1 MKKWLEF
8 RFKGSTSV
16 SSELPINMGVHQGS
30 LFGPVLFL
38 IYVNDIPNIVKECK
52 CHLFADYTTLYQGF
66 HYKPASGYFVHL
78 FACLLL
84 ALRDS

>member
-16 SSELPINMGVHQGS
+16 SSELTINMGVRQGS

-38 IYVNDIPNIVKECK
+38 IYVNDVLNNANAIFLQIIPP
-52 CHLFADYTTLYQGF
+52 YTVRLI
-66 HYKPASGYFVHL
+66 L
-78 FACLLL
+78 
-84 ALRDS
+84 

>member
-16 SSELPINMGVHQGS
+16 SSELPINMDVCQGS

-38 IYVNDIPNIVKECK
+38 IYVNDLPNIVKECK
-52 CHLFADYTTLYQGF
+52 CHLFADYTTL
-66 HYKPASGYFVHL
+66 
-78 FACLLL
+78 
-84 ALRDS
+84 